1 MLPSSHSLRGR
12 WTCRSTARITSGRE
26 RLRSFDGDGVAD
38 ADDSALDHARD
49 HAPPPFE
56 LLLQPVADLIHA
68 ETGVADRGDLQ
79 HGAAAETYPAAGRK
93 LHHVHAFDRDVLLD
107 GAGQDANRVQRL
119 LIGQQHLAL
128 GRRRGMLIPFDPQAF
143 DYIRAADQRH
153 RFPMARTELDGDDAA
168 GHGLQITRQTVAT
181 MTSVAEEGTRIERD
195 SMGEVKVPSGAYYG
209 ASTERARQNF
219 PISSLRLPRRFI
231 RALAQIKGAAALVNA
246 ELGLLET
253 RLANPIQ
260 QAAEE
265 VEEGKFDKDFV
276 VDVFQTGSGTSTNT
290 NANEVIANRAN
301 EILGQPLGSR
311 QPVHPNDHV
320 NKCQSSN
327 DVIPSAMQLAALV
340 AIHEE
345 LVPALSY
352 LKDGLDEKA
361 KEFMPVIKTGR
372 THLQDATPIRL
383 GQEFL
388 GYAGQV
394 ERSTNRIRL
403 AAEELAELPLGGTAV
418 GTGIN
423 AHPEFAQ
430 RVCAH
435 LARRTGLEVR
445 ETGNHFQA
453 QATLDTVL
461 STAGAL
467 RTIAVSLWKIGNDLR
482 WFASGPRAGLGEI
495 TLPEVQPGSS
505 IMPGK
510 VNPVIIESMTMV
522 VAKVLGNDQ
531 TIAIA
536 AQSGSTFELNLMM
549 PVAGYCLLETIAL
562 LSASAQN
569 LAHRCIA
576 GIKSTQH
583 GPPPVGQGLML
594 ATALAPAVGYDAAA
608 AIAKEALASGR
619 TIRDVARER
628 TRLAP
633 QELDRLL
640 DPSRMTQPGVEA
652 GPAGG

>member
-1 MLPSSHSLRGR
+1 M
-12 WTCRSTARITSGRE
+12 E
-26 RLRSFDGDGVAD
+26 
-38 ADDSALDHARD
+38 
-49 HAPPPFE
+49 
-56 LLLQPVADLIHA
+56 
-68 ETGVADRGDLQ
+68 
-79 HGAAAETYPAAGRK
+79 K
-93 LHHVHAFDRDVLLD
+93 
-107 GAGQDANRVQRL
+107 
-119 LIGQQHLAL
+119 
-128 GRRRGMLIPFDPQAF
+128 
-143 DYIRAADQRH
+143 
-153 RFPMARTELDGDDAA
+153 
-168 GHGLQITRQTVAT
+168 
-181 MTSVAEEGTRIERD
+181 D
-195 SMGEVKVPSGAYYG
+195 SMGEVRVPPDAYYG

-260 QAAEE
+260 EAAEE

-301 EILGQPLGSR
+301 EKLGQPLGSH

-345 LVPALSY
+345 LLPALTY
-352 LKDGLDEKA
+352 LKDALDKKA

-372 THLQDATPIRL
+372 THLQDATPVRL

-394 ERSTNRIRL
+394 DRAIERVRR
-403 AAEELAELPLGGTAV
+403 AVEELAELPLGGTAV

-435 LARRTGLEVR
+435 LTRRAGVMVR
-445 ETGNHFQA
+445 ETDNHFQA
-453 QATLDTVL
+453 QATLDAVL
-461 STAGAL
+461 SAAGAL
-467 RTIAVSLWKIGNDLR
+467 RTVAVSLWKIGNDLR

-531 TIAIA
+531 TITIA
-536 AQSGSTFELNLMM
+536 AQSGSIFELNLMM
-549 PVAGYCLLETIAL
+549 PVAAFSVLESIAL
-562 LSASAQN
+562 LSTSAQN
-569 LAHRCIA
+569 LARQCIS
-576 GIKSTQH
+576 GIRATDR
-583 GPPPVGQGLML
+583 GPQLVEQGLML
-594 ATALAPAVGYDAAA
+594 ATALAPAIGYDAAA
-608 AIAKEALASGR
+608 KIAKEALASGKTVR
-619 TIRDVARER
+619 EVARER
-628 TRLAP
+628 TKLAP
-633 QELDRLL
+633 EELDRLL
-640 DPSRMTQPGVEA
+640 DPSRMTQPGLEV

>member
-1 MLPSSHSLRGR
+1 MS
-12 WTCRSTARITSGRE
+12 E
-26 RLRSFDGDGVAD
+26 
-38 ADDSALDHARD
+38 
-49 HAPPPFE
+49 
-56 LLLQPVADLIHA
+56 
-68 ETGVADRGDLQ
+68 
-79 HGAAAETYPAAGRK
+79 
-93 LHHVHAFDRDVLLD
+93 D
-107 GAGQDANRVQRL
+107 GAR
-119 LIGQQHLAL
+119 
-128 GRRRGMLIPFDPQAF
+128 M
-143 DYIRAADQRH
+143 
-153 RFPMARTELDGDDAA
+153 EK
-168 GHGLQITRQTVAT
+168 
-181 MTSVAEEGTRIERD
+181 D
-195 SMGEVKVPSGAYYG
+195 SMGEVRVPPDAYYG

-260 QAAEE
+260 EAAEE

-301 EILGQPLGSR
+301 EKLGQSLGSR

-345 LVPALSY
+345 LLPALTY
-352 LKDGLDEKA
+352 LKDALDKKA

-372 THLQDATPIRL
+372 THLQDATPVRL

-394 ERSTNRIRL
+394 DRAIERVRR
-403 AAEELAELPLGGTAV
+403 AVEELAELPLGGTAV

-435 LARRTGLEVR
+435 LTRRAGVMVR
-445 ETGNHFQA
+445 ETDNHFQA
-453 QATLDTVL
+453 QATLDAVL
-461 STAGAL
+461 SAAGAL
-467 RTIAVSLWKIGNDLR
+467 RTVAVSLWKIGNDLR

-531 TIAIA
+531 TITIA
-536 AQSGSTFELNLMM
+536 AQSGSIFELNLMM
-549 PVAGYCLLETIAL
+549 PVAAFSVLESIAL
-562 LSASAQN
+562 LSTSAQN
-569 LAHRCIA
+569 LARQCIS
-576 GIKSTQH
+576 GIRATDR
-583 GPPPVGQGLML
+583 GPQLVERGLML
-594 ATALAPAVGYDAAA
+594 ATALAPAIGYDAAA
-608 AIAKEALASGR
+608 KIAKEALASGKTVR
-619 TIRDVARER
+619 EVARER
-628 TRLAP
+628 TKLAP
-633 QELDRLL
+633 EELDRLL
-640 DPSRMTQPGVEA
+640 DPSRMTQPGLEV